1 MSNERGKLDEFQL
14 LRSIGRMFRIAQIV
28 LFLLMFLIFVELA
41 HMERLIAG
49 QPTWTDPL
57 APVIRRDPT
66 MVLEPLAFFLWLFL
80 ALLLLLLKR
89 GVVRELDRRT

>member
-14 LRSIGRMFRIAQIV
+14 LRSIGRLFRIAQIV
-28 LFLLMFLIFVELA
+28 LFVLMVLVLVELA

-49 QPTWTDPL
+49 QPTWADPL
-57 APVIRRDPT
+57 APVIRHDPT
-66 MVLEPLAFFLWLFL
+66 MVLEPLAFFLWIFL

-89 GVVRELDRRT
+89 AVIKKLDRYP